1 MNASVSPPAQPARGR
16 RSLLVWGVSL
26 SAVLLLALG
35 LIVWRYRSRSNPGC
49 IEYPMLRAND
59 IPTAVAAAPDGAVW
73 FTIEFSDAIGL
84 WRHGKIER
92 LAKGTQNLEPIGL
105 AAAADGSAWY
115 TDATVRAIAHMSQ
128 SGAIATFPL
137 STPIAKLGRL
147 AVAPDGA
154 VWFTESTAS
163 SITRLKDGVFTRY
176 IVEPVRGGPYGVAVG
191 ADGTVWA
198 TLQSANTLVRITPEG
213 TMTELEVPT
222 HASVPTDIAVAPDGT
237 VWFLEFR
244 ANKIGRY
251 AHGQFTEFPVPGD
264 EKAGLT
270 GLAVAPDGAVW
281 FGMLRAHSLGRQQ
294 HGAVKTLRLPR
305 ADARPYSVAVDAAG
319 NVWYTD
325 ISGWLGMLPAD
336 RARSH

>member
-1 MNASVSPPAQPARGR
+1 MTASVSPPEQPARGR

-35 LIVWRYRSRSNPGC
+35 LVVWRCRLRSDPGC
-49 IEYPMLRAND
+49 IEYPMLRASD

-73 FTIEFSDAIGL
+73 FTIELSDAIGL
-84 WRHGKIER
+84 WHHGKIER
-92 LAKGTQNLEPIGL
+92 LTKGTQNLEPIGL
-105 AAAADGSAWY
+105 AVAADGSAWY
-115 TDATVRAIAHMSQ
+115 TDAAARAIAHISR
-128 SGAIATFPL
+128 SGDISTFLL

-154 VWFTESTAS
+154 VWFAESTAY
-163 SITRLKDGVFTRY
+163 SITRLQDSVFTRY
-176 IVEPVRGGPYGVAVG
+176 TIESVRGGPYGVAVG
-191 ADGTVWA
+191 TNGTVWA
-198 TLQSANTLVRITPEG
+198 TLQSANTLVRITPDG
-213 TMTELEVPT
+213 TMTELDVPT
-222 HASVPTDIAVAPDGT
+222 HASAPTDIAVAAPDT

-270 GLAVAPDGAVW
+270 GLAVAPDGTVW
-281 FGMLRAHSLGRQQ
+281 FGMLRTHSLGHLQ
-294 HGAVKTLRLPR
+294 HGIVKTLRLPR

-336 RARSH
+336 HARSH

>member
-1 MNASVSPPAQPARGR
+1 MNASVSPPAPPARGR
-16 RSLLVWGVSL
+16 RVLLVWGVSL

-35 LIVWRYRSRSNPGC
+35 LIVWRYRLRPDPGY
-49 IEYPMLRAND
+49 IEYPMLRASD
-59 IPTAVAAAPDGAVW
+59 IPTAVAAASDGTVW
-73 FTIEFSDAIGL
+73 FTIEWSDALGL

-92 LAKGTQNLEPIGL
+92 LAKGTPNLEPIGL
-105 AAAADGSAWY
+105 AVATDGSAWY
-115 TDATVRAIAHMSQ
+115 TDATARAIAHISQ
-128 SGAIATFPL
+128 SGDISTFPL

-154 VWFTESTAS
+154 VWFAESTVY
-163 SITRLKDGVFTRY
+163 SITRLKDGAFTRY
-176 IVEPVRGGPYGVAVG
+176 TVEPVRGGPYGVAVG

-198 TLQSANTLVRITPEG
+198 TVQSANTLVRITPDG
-213 TMTELEVPT
+213 TMAALDVPT

-251 AHGQFTEFPVPGD
+251 AHGQCTEFPVPGD

-281 FGMLRAHSLGRQQ
+281 FGMLRAHSLGRLQ
-294 HGAVKTLRLPR
+294 HGVVKTLRLPR
-305 ADARPYSVAVDAAG
+305 ADARPYSVAVDATG
-319 NVWYTD
+319 NVWYAD

>member
-1 MNASVSPPAQPARGR
+1 MNASVSPPAPPARSG

-35 LIVWRYRSRSNPGC
+35 LIVWRYRLRPDPGC
-49 IEYPMLRAND
+49 LEYPMLRASD

-73 FTIEFSDAIGL
+73 FTIELSDAIGL
-84 WRHGKIER
+84 WRHDKIER

-105 AAAADGSAWY
+105 AVAADGSAWY
-115 TDATVRAIAHMSQ
+115 TDATARAIARISQ
-128 SGAIATFPL
+128 SGDISTFPL

-154 VWFTESTAS
+154 VWFAEATAS
-163 SITRLKDGVFTRY
+163 SITRLKDGLFTRY
-176 IVEPVRGGPYGVAVG
+176 TIEPVRGGPYGVAVG

-198 TLQSANTLVRITPEG
+198 TLQSANMLVRITPDG
-213 TMTELEVPT
+213 TMTVLDVPT
-222 HASVPTDIAVAPDGT
+222 HASVPTDIAVAPDDT

-281 FGMLRAHSLGRQQ
+281 FGMLRAHSLGRLR
-294 HGAVKTLRLPR
+294 HGVVKTVRLPR

-325 ISGWLGMLPAD
+325 ISGWLGVLPAD